1 MVVGERK
8 DHKKRYLSVKDR
20 DAKCG
25 VPIFLSYIYRVK
37 LKTKVMNKNEF
48 AQKHNEMF
56 GFDIQDVLQRTI
68 SNLSDLHIEKNFLS
82 PEQMDAKL
90 NAMKEYLMDCK
101 DVLRMEERMKKQ
113 YNEEMNEF
121 RAHLG
126 GF

>member
-1 MVVGERK
+1 
-8 DHKKRYLSVKDR
+8 
-20 DAKCG
+20 
-25 VPIFLSYIYRVK
+25 
-37 LKTKVMNKNEF
+37 MNKNEF

-56 GFDIQDVLQRTI
+56 GFDIQDILQRTI

-113 YNEEMNEF
+113 YNEEMAEF
-121 RAHLG
+121 KAHLG